1 MTVDR
6 VTHAFDQALQLRTL
20 QQDPQGGRYAGQTHA
35 AWDNM
40 VGPYGGILAAIA
52 VQGAQQHPAFLGQP
66 LALTVN
72 YAGPAASGAWELQ
85 IYLAR
90 TNRSTQHWT
99 FELGQTEA
107 DGAPNVVL
115 TGTLMSGL
123 HRPTWGGT
131 DMPMPDVPPP
141 ETLEPPQDP
150 VYMSWRARYDLRR
163 AGGGLPAEWTHAA
176 NASAPEAASL
186 DQMWLRDA
194 DARPLDF
201 AALAAACDIF
211 YPRVWQ
217 RRGTHTP
224 AGTVSMTVYFHA
236 DAHALQAVGDGFVLA
251 QARAQEYRGGF
262 FDQTAQLWARDGTML
277 ATTHQLVYYKS

>member
-1 MTVDR
+1 VTADR

-20 QQDPQGGRYAGQTHA
+20 QQDLQGSRFGGQTHA

-52 VQGAQQHPAFLGQP
+52 VHGVQQHPAFLGQP

-72 YAGPAASGAWELQ
+72 YAGPAAAGAWELQ
-85 IYLAR
+85 IRLAR

-99 FELGQTEA
+99 FELGQTDE
-107 DGAPNVVL
+107 DGAYSVVL
-115 TGTLMSGL
+115 TGTVMSGL
-123 HRPTWGGT
+123 RRPTWDGT
-131 DMPMPDVPPP
+131 DMPIPDVPQP
-141 ETLEPPQDP
+141 ETLAPPQDP
-150 VYMSWRARYDLRR
+150 VFMGWRARYDLRR
-163 AGGGLPAEWTHAA
+163 AGGGLPAQWNPAENA
-176 NASAPEAASL
+176 ASAELASL
-186 DQMWLRDA
+186 DQMWLRDT

-217 RRGTHTP
+217 RRGTPTP

-236 DAHALQAVGDGFVLA
+236 DAPALTAVGADFVLA

>member
-1 MTVDR
+1 MN
-6 VTHAFDQALQLRTL
+6 HAFDQALQLRTL
-20 QQDPQGGRYAGQTHA
+20 QQDPQGGRYAGHTHP
-35 AWDNM
+35 AWENM
-40 VGPYGGILAAIA
+40 VGPYGGILAAIG
-52 VQGAQQHPAFLGQP
+52 VHGTQQHPAFLGQP

-72 YAGPAASGAWELQ
+72 YAGPAAAGAWELQ
-85 IYLAR
+85 IRLAR

-99 FELGQTEA
+99 FELGQREA
-107 DGAPNVVL
+107 EGATHVVL

-123 HRPTWGGT
+123 RRPTWGGT

-141 ETLEPPQDP
+141 EALAAPDDP
-150 VYMSWRARYDLRR
+150 VNIGWRTRYELRR
-163 AGGGLPAEWTHAA
+163 AGGGLPPQWTHVETT
-176 NASAPEAASL
+176 SAPEAASL

-194 DARPLDF
+194 DARPMDF
-201 AALAAACDIF
+201 AALAAGCDIF

-217 RRGTHTP
+217 RRGAHTP

-236 DAHALQAVGDGFVLA
+236 DAQALQVVGNDFVLA

>member
-1 MTVDR
+1 LTADR

-20 QQDPQGGRYAGQTHA
+20 QQDPHGGRYAGHTHA
-35 AWDNM
+35 AWANM

-52 VQGAQQHPAFLGQP
+52 VHGAQQHPAFLGQP

-85 IYLAR
+85 TRLAR

-99 FELGQTEA
+99 FELGQTDA
-107 DGAPNVVL
+107 DGATHVVL
-115 TGTLMSGL
+115 TGTLMAGL
-123 HRPTWGGT
+123 RRATWGGT

-141 ETLEPPQDP
+141 EALAPPNDP
-150 VYMSWRARYDLRR
+150 VTIGWRARYELRR
-163 AGGGLPAEWTHAA
+163 ADGGLPPQWTYVD
-176 NASAPEAASL
+176 NASAPAVASL

-201 AALAAACDIF
+201 AALAAGCDIF

-217 RRGTHTP
+217 RRGAHTP

-236 DAHALQAVGDGFVLA
+236 DAHALRAVGADFVLA

>member
-20 QQDPQGGRYAGQTHA
+20 QQDPHGGRYAGHTHP
-35 AWDNM
+35 AWENM
-40 VGPYGGILAAIA
+40 VGPYGGILAAIG
-52 VQGAQQHPAFLGQP
+52 VYGTQQHPAFLGQP

-72 YAGPAASGAWELQ
+72 YAGPAAAGAWELQ
-85 IYLAR
+85 IRLAR

-131 DMPMPDVPPP
+131 DMPMPEVPLP

-163 AGGGLPAEWTHAA
+163 AGGGLPAQWTQVETAA
-176 NASAPEAASL
+176 APEAASL

-201 AALAAACDIF
+201 AALAAGCDIF

-217 RRGTHTP
+217 RRGAHTP

-236 DAHALQAVGDGFVLA
+236 DGQALRVVGNDFVLA

>member
-1 MTVDR
+1 MN
-6 VTHAFDQALQLRTL
+6 HAFDQALQLRTL
-20 QQDPQGGRYAGQTHA
+20 QQDPQGGRYAGHTHP
-35 AWDNM
+35 AWENM
-40 VGPYGGILAAIA
+40 VGPYGGILAAIG
-52 VQGAQQHPAFLGQP
+52 VHGTQQHPAFLGQP

-72 YAGPAASGAWELQ
+72 YAGPAAAGAWELQ
-85 IYLAR
+85 IRLAR

-99 FELGQTEA
+99 FELGQREA
-107 DGAPNVVL
+107 EGATHVVL

-123 HRPTWGGT
+123 RRPTWGGT

-141 ETLEPPQDP
+141 EALAAPDDP
-150 VYMSWRARYDLRR
+150 VNIGWRTRYELRR
-163 AGGGLPAEWTHAA
+163 AGGGLPPQWTHAETT
-176 NASAPEAASL
+176 SAPEVASL

-201 AALAAACDIF
+201 AALAAGCDIF

-217 RRGTHTP
+217 RRGAHTP

-236 DAHALQAVGDGFVLA
+236 DGQALQVVGNDFVLA

>member
-1 MTVDR
+1 M
-6 VTHAFDQALQLRTL
+6 THAFDQALQLRTL

-40 VGPYGGILAAIA
+40 VGPYGGILAAIP
-52 VQGAQQHPAFLGQP
+52 VHGAQQHPAFLGQP

-72 YAGPAASGAWELQ
+72 YAGPAAAGAWELQ
-85 IYLAR
+85 IRLAR

-99 FELGQTEA
+99 FELGQREA
-107 DGAPNVVL
+107 EGATHVVL

-123 HRPTWGGT
+123 RRPTWGGT

-141 ETLEPPQDP
+141 EALAPPDDP
-150 VYMSWRARYDLRR
+150 VNIGWRTRYELRR
-163 AGGGLPAEWTHAA
+163 AGGGLPPQWTHAETT
-176 NASAPEAASL
+176 SAPAVASL

-194 DARPLDF
+194 DTRPLDF
-201 AALAAACDIF
+201 AALAAGCDIF

-217 RRGTHTP
+217 RRGAHTP

-236 DAHALQAVGDGFVLA
+236 DAQALQVVGNDFVLA